1 MQIRYTFYWEHIL
14 CCLDLNFLVQQDIH
28 KKVQKKSK
36 NAGDLHLIVLKE
48 KEYKN
53 LTLTTHTQTQRTH
66 TKHAI
71 AAKAQTH

>member
-1 MQIRYTFYWEHIL
+1 MLFRPEFFSAARYT
-14 CCLDLNFLVQQDIH
+14 Q
-28 KKVQKKSK
+28 KGTKKSK

>member
-1 MQIRYTFYWEHIL
+1 
-14 CCLDLNFLVQQDIH
+14 VQQDIH